1 MLGLIDSDILC
12 YRVGFS
18 CDDETE
24 SVALATMDSFVTDLI
39 VSDALIEVMDFEYH
53 LTGKDNYRFD
63 YAVTAPYKGNRKNSR
78 KPQHLQALRDHLVS
92 TWGAVVSDGQ
102 EADDAMSIRQ
112 YAEGDNSIIISLDK
126 DLDMVPGWHYNFVK
140 QHKYY
145 VDRDQGLYNFYK
157 QILTGDDV
165 DNIKGCYRIG
175 PKKAEKILAE
185 CKTELEMWEAC
196 VEAHESYDRALEDA
210 ILLWMRSKEGEIWQP
225 PSE

>member
-175 PKKAEKILAE
+175 PKKAEKILEE

>member
-53 LTGKDNYRFD
+53 LTGKNNYRFD
-63 YAVTAPYKGNRKNSR
+63 YAVTAPYKGNRSKSR
-78 KPQHLQALRDHLVS
+78 KPKHLQALRDHLVS

-196 VEAHESYDRALEDA
+196 VETHDSYDRALEDA